1 MGGIKFIVPLDQN
14 VALQIHGIIVCHEWM
29 WFFFFFRMLSMKQPV
44 IDWLILMW
52 FGGKQNWLQLYFFLF
67 FSFLWLL
74 PMCSHEVEHV
84 WWRDGL
90 ISPMSGHAHPTQV
103 SKADFNNDPYL
114 RTFDINVDTQMTEV
128 KGRVLPV
135 PRLQYGGRVG
145 MIVFHLNRTASDVL
159 ATSSTLQTFF
169 FFICLVFC
177 FRLPHFLLFF
187 RVFFGLLVS
196 VLFRILL
203 QWWKYL
209 LICFFPC
216 KALKKMCFSVN
227 WTLGTLIG
235 WVASVLF
242 SDIWNLCALML

>member
-1 MGGIKFIVPLDQN
+1 
-14 VALQIHGIIVCHEWM
+14 
-29 WFFFFFRMLSMKQPV
+29 
-44 IDWLILMW
+44 
-52 FGGKQNWLQLYFFLF
+52 
-67 FSFLWLL
+67 
-74 PMCSHEVEHV
+74 MCSHEVEHV

-169 FFICLVFC
+169 FSFVSSSVFVCHTFYCFFVFFLVFLFLFC
-177 FRLPHFLLFF
+177 F
-187 RVFFGLLVS
+187 VFFCSGENISWFVFFLAKLWKKCASLSTELWGPSSGGLP
-196 VLFRILL
+196 
-203 QWWKYL
+203 QC
-209 LICFFPC
+209 CFL
-216 KALKKMCFSVN
+216 A
-227 WTLGTLIG
+227 
-235 WVASVLF
+235 
-242 SDIWNLCALML
+242 WNLCALML

>member
-1 MGGIKFIVPLDQN
+1 
-14 VALQIHGIIVCHEWM
+14 
-29 WFFFFFRMLSMKQPV
+29 
-44 IDWLILMW
+44 
-52 FGGKQNWLQLYFFLF
+52 
-67 FSFLWLL
+67 
-74 PMCSHEVEHV
+74 
-84 WWRDGL
+84 
-90 ISPMSGHAHPTQV
+90 MSGHAHPTQV

-187 RVFFGLLVS
+187 RVFFWSSCFCFVSYSFAVVKISPDLFFSLQSSEKNVLLCQLNFGDPHQVGCLS
-196 VLFRILL
+196 AVFRHMKFVRLDAVI
-203 QWWKYL
+203 
-209 LICFFPC
+209 
-216 KALKKMCFSVN
+216 
-227 WTLGTLIG
+227 
-235 WVASVLF
+235 
-242 SDIWNLCALML
+242 